1 MGLSRKAME
10 AAAVILVTAVVTAG
24 CGADGGSAEAGG
36 GGSGGGELRPVELAL
51 STDSVFAYGYWMADA
66 LGYYE
71 DEGLDVTLQPT
82 GGSGD
87 VAQLLAGRQVPAGMG
102 VAGAMLPA
110 IERGADLYPFFTYAY
125 GEVFDVVVP
134 AGSDITSIADLRGK
148 AIGISALAGGE
159 MPLLRALLI
168 EEGIDP
174 DADVE
179 LIAIGEATPNIKLAL
194 DQGEVVAYA
203 GAKSVIATFD
213 SVGFEVESITP
224 ESLDTLPA
232 EGLLATAES
241 RDDTELLVG
250 LARATAKGQ
259 LVTYENTD
267 GAVCVLKEVLP
278 AEFTDEQAGR
288 DSLAGT
294 LPITTAPQGEDGR
307 YQFGYLDVEGWET
320 YVEIYKQSGV
330 LEGDI
335 EMDEYVL
342 DELLEDIN
350 DFDYDAVV
358 AEAKDLTTDC

>member
-1 MGLSRKAME
+1 ME
-10 AAAVILVTAVVTAG
+10 AAAVIVVTAMVTAA
-24 CGADGGSAEAGG
+24 CGGDGDSAEAGG
-36 GGSGGGELRPVELAL
+36 GGGGGGEDLRAVEMAL

-134 AGSDITSIADLRGK
+134 TGSDITDMADLRGK

-174 DADVE
+174 DKDVE
-179 LIAIGEATPNIKLAL
+179 LIAVGESTPNIKLAL

-213 SVGFEVESITP
+213 SVGFETESITP
-224 ESLDTLPA
+224 EALDTLPA
-232 EGLLATAES
+232 EGLLATSES
-241 RDDTELLVG
+241 KDDTELLVG

-267 GAVCVLKEVLP
+267 GAVCVLMEELP

-294 LPITTAPQGEDGR
+294 LPITTAPKGDDGR

-330 LEGDI
+330 LEGDV

-342 DELLEDIN
+342 DLLEDIN
-350 DFDYDAVV
+350 DFDYDAVI
-358 AEAKDLTTDC
+358 AEAEELPTDC